1 MLAPFQTFM
10 DEYRNDVWRFLQ
22 ASVGPAEAEDC
33 FQETFLAALRA
44 YPRLSHQRNLRSWVL
59 TIAHRKAID
68 AHRGKKRNPRPTQE
82 LPDRPGRP
90 TEERDPEVWSA
101 VRSLPDRQRAA
112 VVYRFVE
119 DLAYREIAKA
129 MECTEQA
136 ARQNVSE
143 GIRKLRE
150 VFGT

>member
-1 MLAPFQTFM
+1 MLAPFQVFM
-10 DEYRNDVWRFLQ
+10 DDHKEDVWRFLV
-22 ASVGPAEAEDC
+22 ASVGPADAEDC

-44 YPRLSHQRNLRSWVL
+44 YPRLRHGSNLRSWVL

-68 AHRGKKRNPRPTQE
+68 AHRGKKKNPRPTQE
-82 LPDRPGRP
+82 LPDRAGRA

-101 VRSLPDRQRAA
+101 VRSLPDKQRAA
-112 VVYRFVE
+112 VAYRFVD

-129 MECTEQA
+129 MECTEAA

-143 GIRKLRE
+143 GVRKLRE
-150 VFGT
+150 VFGK